1 MRAPVKGLTASL
13 LPPLAQAITVNVAVI
28 ACYLAQ
34 AGLTALLLHRLMMG
48 GSSARIAIPLML
60 LVGVIALRAGLLW
73 LSEIAAQR
81 VAATC
86 KTVLRRRLLQQL
98 TRFGPGI
105 GLVHKVGDLQSAVI
119 GGVEAVES
127 YYSRYLPAVGAA
139 LLGSGLVLG
148 VMLWIDWPS
157 GLLLAGFV
165 LAFPLLDRVWMRW
178 QRPQAIGVFAAMR
191 GFTNRLMDALRGL
204 ETLKAFGAS
213 PRWRA
218 KLAQDAAELRRTS
231 MATLNIM
238 LMRGG
243 ITRLITLS
251 GIALVLAF
259 NAWRVAEQQ
268 LSPMVLLL
276 TLFLAREAFRP
287 LGKLENAFH
296 TAWAASGAQRS
307 IAKLLALSPPVVEL
321 SQPKALPNSY
331 SLHVD
336 TLSFTY
342 PQGQPALT
350 DVSFSIEEQQF
361 VAIVGPSGAGK
372 STLMALLLRS
382 FDPQQGT
389 IRLGG
394 VDIRQ
399 LTLQTLRQNISLV
412 SQEVFLFH
420 GSIADNLRIAKPD
433 ASDEELAA
441 AARAAQIADF
451 IEQLPQGYQTQVG
464 ERGAQLSGGQRQRL
478 AITRALLK
486 DAPILLL
493 DEATASIDCDSE
505 LALQQAL
512 AQFRG
517 RRTVIAIAH
526 RLESIKHADLILVFE
541 EGRLVEQG
549 QHQQL
554 SVNGGCYARLLAAQE
569 ERV

>member
-13 LPPLAQAITVNVAVI
+13 LSLLALAVTANVAVI
-28 ACYLAQ
+28 ACYVAQ
-34 AGLTALLLHRLMMG
+34 AVLTALLLFRLMMA
-48 GSSARIAIPLML
+48 GSAAEIATPLL
-60 LVGVIALRAGLLW
+60 QLVAMIACRAALLW
-73 LSEIAAQR
+73 LSAVTAQHIAAS
-81 VAATC
+81 C
-86 KTVLRRRLLQQL
+86 KTLLRQRLLHQL

-105 GLVHKVGDLQSAVI
+105 GLMHKVGDLQSAVI

-127 YYSRYLPAVGAA
+127 YYSRYLPAVGSA
-139 LLGSGLVLG
+139 LLGCGLVLG

-178 QRPQAIGVFAAMR
+178 QRPQTIGVFAAMR

-204 ETLKAFGAS
+204 ATLKAFGAS

-218 KLAQDAAELRRTS
+218 KLAQDAAELRRAS

-251 GIALVLAF
+251 GIALVLVF

-268 LSPMVLLL
+268 LSPLVLLL

-287 LGKLENAFH
+287 LSKLESAFH
-296 TAWAASGAQRS
+296 IAWAASGAQRS
-307 IAKLLALSPPVVEL
+307 IAKLLALSPPVAEP

-350 DVSFSIEEQQF
+350 DISFGIEEQQF

-382 FDPQQGT
+382 FDPQQGA

-399 LTLQTLRQNISLV
+399 LALQTLRQNISLV

-441 AARAAQIADF
+441 ASRAAQIADF

-478 AITRALLK
+478 AIARALLK

>member
-13 LPPLAQAITVNVAVI
+13 LPPLAQAITINVAVI

-34 AGLTALLLHRLMMG
+34 AGLTALLLHRLMMA
-48 GSSARIAIPLML
+48 GSSARIATPLML

-105 GLVHKVGDLQSAVI
+105 GLVHKVGDLQATVI
-119 GGVEAVES
+119 GGVEAIES
-127 YYSRYLPAVGAA
+127 YYSRYLPAAWTA
-139 LLGSGLVLG
+139 LLGCALALG
-148 VMLWIDWPS
+148 VMVWIDWPS
-157 GLLLAGFV
+157 GLLLALFV
-165 LAFPLLDRVWMRW
+165 LAFPLLDWGWMRW
-178 QRPQAIGVFAAMR
+178 QRPQATSVFAAM
-191 GFTNRLMDALRGL
+191 GVFSNRLLDALQGL
-204 ETLKAFGAS
+204 ATLKAFGAS
-213 PRWRA
+213 PRWRS
-218 KLAQDAAELRRTS
+218 KLAQDAAELRRAS
-231 MATLNIM
+231 MATLNVT

-259 NAWRVAEQQ
+259 NAWRVAGQQ

-296 TAWAASGAQRS
+296 TAWAASGAQGP
-307 IAKLLALSPPVVEL
+307 IAELLSLRPPVADPL
-321 SQPKALPNSY
+321 QPKARADSY
-331 SLHVD
+331 SLSVD
-336 TLSFTY
+336 KLSFTY

-350 DVSFSIEEQQF
+350 DVSFRIEEQQF

-382 FDPQQGT
+382 FDPQLGA
-389 IRLGG
+389 ISLGG

-399 LTLQTLRQNISLV
+399 LELQALRQSISLV

-433 ASDEELAA
+433 ASDEELAT

-478 AITRALLK
+478 AIARALLK

-493 DEATASIDCDSE
+493 DEATASIDSDSE
-505 LALQQAL
+505 RALRQAL
-512 AQFRG
+512 SQFRG

-526 RLESIKHADLILVFE
+526 RLESIQHADLILVFE

-549 QHQQL
+549 QHPQL
-554 SVNGGCYARLLAAQE
+554 SANGGCYARLLAAQE
-569 ERV
+569 EML